1 MNEYNYQRMREERLE
16 RYESK
21 LHTSPIEK
29 AVLEERIELL
39 RQNGNFTVLL
49 KQLIVSECV
58 SGIEKRPILRLV
70 ESPEMAECLDEFQ
83 ERLFFM
89 TVATERISELDA
101 EENSVPDEFLW

>member
-1 MNEYNYQRMREERLE
+1 MSEYNYQRMREKRLE
-16 RYESK
+16 RYEHK
-21 LHTSPIEK
+21 LHTNPTEK

-39 RQNGNFTVLL
+39 RQNGNFTDRL